1 MSPHRIR
8 PGSPALCPLP
18 QEERKILGYDRKSIA
33 AFFLKVIL
41 FYALLMIPWPGVREG
56 YAYLFRV
63 CGNTVF
69 RTFGSA
75 GRVYFAPIS
84 PVPGGK
90 DAKDT
95 SVTLEN
101 IQTRGARGT
110 MDMNSRLMG
119 YLPTAFAAALILAT
133 PVPWSRRLWALLWG
147 FGGFELALRLLDAFS
162 DKNVLAVF
170 SLGPVGKALIVILMK
185 VLAMSPVSAYIAP
198 IFVWILVTF
207 RRGDWAKLLASSTT
221 PHRANS

>member
-1 MSPHRIR
+1 MSPHRR
-8 PGSPALCPLP
+8 
-18 QEERKILGYDRKSIA
+18 IA
-33 AFFLKVIL
+33 AFFLKVTLI
-41 FYALLMIPWPGVREG
+41 YALLMIPWPGVTAG
-56 YAYLFRV
+56 YGYLFRAG
-63 CGNTVF
+63 GNTVF

-84 PVPGGK
+84 PVPKGK

-119 YLPTAFAAALILAT
+119 YLPTAFAVALILAT

-147 FGGFELALRLLDAFS
+147 ILLMCCFAGFELALRLLDAFS

-170 SLGPVGKALIVILMK
+170 SLGPAVKALLVVLLK

-207 RRGDWAKLLASSTT
+207 RRGDWSKLLASPT
-221 PHRANS
+221 PSRMDNS

>member
-1 MSPHRIR
+1 MSP
-8 PGSPALCPLP
+8 
-18 QEERKILGYDRKSIA
+18 RKPIA

-56 YAYLFRV
+56 YGYVYRA
-63 CGNTVF
+63 CGNTFF
-69 RTFGSA
+69 RSFGSA

-84 PVPGGK
+84 PVPEGK

-101 IQTRGARGT
+101 IKTRGARGT

-133 PVPWSRRLWALLWG
+133 PVPWLRRLWALLWG
-147 FGGFELALRLLDAFS
+147 VLLMSGFAGFELALRLLDAFS

-170 SLGPVGKALIVILMK
+170 SLGLVVKASVVILMK

-207 RRGDWAKLLASSTT
+207 RRGDWAKLLESPTS
-221 PHRANS
+221 PRLDNS